1 MNRARDALSR
11 VLPWGRRWREADLRG
26 LDPEVRQQVREGWG
40 FVAIYAALT
49 VPPTLF
55 MIVR

>member
-1 MNRARDALSR
+1 VNGARDALSR

-26 LDPEVRQQVREGWG
+26 LDPEVRRQAQEGWG

-49 VPPTLF
+49 VPLALF